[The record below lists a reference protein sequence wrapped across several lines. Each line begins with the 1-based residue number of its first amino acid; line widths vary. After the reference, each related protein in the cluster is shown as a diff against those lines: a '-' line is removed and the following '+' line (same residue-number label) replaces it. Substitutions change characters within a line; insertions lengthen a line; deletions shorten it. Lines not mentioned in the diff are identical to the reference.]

1 MKKKYLKPVYYSLIL
16 TLLLF
21 SGVINKAWSQG
32 SGINPGISIDTLSD
46 NKNKS
51 LTIVISAKNA
61 PNQVRSCGLDINY
74 DSAVLSYTDYNKGEL
89 TEKFTMFE
97 ARKIKDGH
105 IRAGGFMAG
114 KDLIRKGDSGKLVIL
129 HFKMLKKAD
138 FKIKISNFID
148 DISLWKVE
156 EQ

>member
-1 MKKKYLKPVYYSLIL
+1 MKKKHLTPLYYSLIL

-21 SGVINKAWSQG
+21 SGVINKAWSQ
-32 SGINPGISIDTLSD
+32 NPGISIDTLSD

-61 PNQVRSCGLDINY
+61 PNQVRSCGFDINY
-74 DSAVLSYTDYNKGEL
+74 DSAALNYSDYTKGEL

-114 KDLIRKGDSGKLVIL
+114 KEFIRKGDSGKLIIL